1 MISDQQNTTIGRLV
15 SVDALRGFTM
25 FWIIGGAELFRTLAR
40 VWPRPITGTIGQQM
54 SHLNYGGFRFYDL
67 IFPMFLFIVGVVL
80 PFSVSHRLSE
90 GQSRIQ
96 VHLHIAKRAGLLI
109 LLGLIRDAGLLTF
122 DRSEMWSW
130 GVLSLIGVAYFI
142 AAVIVLNTTIK
153 IQALVTAVLLL
164 GYWGA
169 LALIG
174 IKIPN
179 DHKTLPSALSM
190 YFAFSSAGASNA
202 LIGVLAGHWLR
213 LGPSGSWKS
222 AGLAIAGLLSLITG
236 YAWGVFFPVIRL
248 LWTSSYVL
256 VACGYSLLLL
266 AVFYWIIEV
275 KQYKKWAFFFVVIG
289 MNPIIIY
296 MLQKFVNFNE
306 ITSFFLQGVVKH
318 AGTVGPIIMVCGV
331 LAVKWLLLRFLYR
344 HKIFIKV

>member
-1 MISDQQNTTIGRLV
+1 MSDQQNTTVGRLV
-15 SVDALRGFTM
+15 SVDVLRGFTM

-40 VWPRPITGTIGQQM
+40 VWPSPITRTIGQQM
-54 SHLNYGGFRFYDL
+54 SHLNYGGFRFYD
-67 IFPMFLFIVGVVL
+67 
-80 PFSVSHRLSE
+80 
-90 GQSRIQ
+90 
-96 VHLHIAKRAGLLI
+96 
-109 LLGLIRDAGLLTF
+109 
-122 DRSEMWSW
+122 
-130 GVLSLIGVAYFI
+130 
-142 AAVIVLNTTIK
+142 
-153 IQALVTAVLLL
+153 
-164 GYWGA
+164 
-169 LALIG
+169 
-174 IKIPN
+174 
-179 DHKTLPSALSM
+179 
-190 YFAFSSAGASNA
+190 
-202 LIGVLAGHWLR
+202 
-213 LGPSGSWKS
+213 
-222 AGLAIAGLLSLITG
+222 
-236 YAWGVFFPVIRL
+236 VFFPVIRL

-331 LAVKWLLLRFLYR
+331 LTVKWLLLRFLYQ

>member
-1 MISDQQNTTIGRLV
+1 MISEQQNTTEGRLV
-15 SVDALRGFTM
+15 SVDALRGLTM
-25 FWIIGGAELFRTLAR
+25 FWIIGGAELLRTLAR
-40 VWPRPITGTIGQQM
+40 VWPNHITRIIGQQM

-67 IFPMFLFIVGVVL
+67 IFPMFLFVVGIVL
-80 PFSVSHRLSE
+80 PFSVSRRLSE

-153 IQALVTAVLLL
+153 IQALVTAGLLL

-174 IKIPN
+174 IKIPDN
-179 DHKTLPSALSM
+179 HKTLPSALSM
-190 YFAFSSAGASNA
+190 YFAFSSAGAANA

-213 LGPSGSWKS
+213 SGSGSWKS
-222 AGLAIAGLLSLITG
+222 AGLAIAGLLSLIIG

-266 AVFYWIIEV
+266 AAFYRIIEV
-275 KQYKKWAFFFVVIG
+275 KQCRKWAFFFVVIG
-289 MNPIIIY
+289 MNSITIY
-296 MLQKFVNFNE
+296 MLQKFVDFNE
-306 ITSFFLQGVVKH
+306 ITRFFLQGIVKR
-318 AGTVGPIIMVCGV
+318 AGTVGPIIMACGV
-331 LAVKWLLLRFLYR
+331 LAVKWLLLWFLYR
-344 HKIFIKV
+344 HKIFFKV

>member
-1 MISDQQNTTIGRLV
+1 MISEQQNSIEGRLA

-25 FWIIGGAELFRTLAR
+25 FWIIGGADLLRILVSGSPSHIAK
-40 VWPRPITGTIGQQM
+40 TIGQQM

-80 PFSVSHRLSE
+80 PFSVSRRLSE
-90 GQSRIQ
+90 GQSHMRLYI
-96 VHLHIAKRAGLLI
+96 HIAKRAGLLV

-122 DRSEMWSW
+122 DWSEMWGW
-130 GVLSLIGVAYFI
+130 GVLSLIGVAYFVG
-142 AAVIVLNTTIK
+142 AVIVLNTRAKT
-153 IQALVTAVLLL
+153 QALIIAVLLL
-164 GYWGA
+164 GYWAA

-174 IKIPN
+174 IKIPDN
-179 DHKTLPSALSM
+179 HKTLPSALSM
-190 YFAFSSAGASNA
+190 YFAFSSAGAANT

-213 LGPSGSWKS
+213 SGQSGSWKS
-222 AGLAIAGLLSLITG
+222 VGLAIAGLLSLITG

-266 AVFYWIIEV
+266 AAFYWIIEV
-275 KQYKKWAFFFVVIG
+275 KQYKRWAFFFVVIG
-289 MNPIIIY
+289 MNPITIY
-296 MLQKFVNFNE
+296 MLQKFVDFSG
-306 ITSFFLQGVVKH
+306 ITRFFLQGIVER
-318 AGTVGPIIMVCGV
+318 AGTVGPIITACGV

-344 HKIFIKV
+344 HKIFFKV